1 MRQPIRKG
9 SKYTFRETDYYLT
22 PDRYN
27 ELQKRL
33 DYFVKIKRPREAAE
47 VQRLALMGD
56 FSENAGYQLAKGR
69 LRGLNQRI
77 IDLENLLNRAQII
90 APQNN
95 TQVDIGHR
103 VTITNGQQEK
113 SFLILGA
120 TETDPSAGVISYQSR
135 LGAALLG
142 KKVGDDFIWSQ
153 PKGDQTWKIKSIE

>member
-22 PDRYN
+22 SERYD
-27 ELQKRL
+27 ELKKRL

-56 FSENAGYQLAKGR
+56 FSENAGYQLAKSR

-90 APQNN
+90 APQSNN
-95 TQVDIGHR
+95 EVDIGHR
-103 VTITNGQQEK
+103 VTITNGEQEK
-113 SFLILGA
+113 VFLILGA
-120 TETDPSAGVISYQSR
+120 TETNPGAGVISYQSR

-142 KKVGDDFIWSQ
+142 KKVGADFIWSR
-153 PKGDQTWKIKSIE
+153 PKGEQIWKIKSID